1 MKERNTTKSKPIS
14 EEKEIPEIPKIHP
27 TSSSPSKSS
36 EYHMFQIR
44 ESYMDVLIEQTK
56 LNKSEFKGFYNL
68 IMSLLILYVFTLPVL
83 NYLNHGYLVKTKF
96 IEKMVHDLSILLIV
110 WPLFHVWTYLAY
122 ILQIMILRDYP
133 RIICVIFQNST
144 QLGIF
149 VFTTYICLYSN
160 MCCTHNLFTLA
171 QCLVHFFKMH
181 SYTQTN
187 RDYRENF
194 LSRNTNGEKQI
205 SSYPENINFQNF
217 LYFLRAPT
225 FVYQES
231 YPRNS
236 EFRISYVILKILKAI
251 FFFVICYYVYTEHI
265 ETTLEIMLHTSLFE
279 LVARLYFPIC
289 IVCFSLF
296 YLIFECV
303 LPAYAELSNFG
314 DRQFYDDWWNST
326 DLEEFN
332 RRWNKV
338 VHMFLYKHVY
348 LECTKVYKMS
358 PGKAKM
364 VTFLFSALLHEYVL
378 CIIIK
383 LFRPF
388 MFMLMMLQI
397 PLIYLGK
404 KYLKNTTGGNYFFW
418 FSLIIGNCLI
428 FIFYNTAYLYTY
440 GHN

>member
-1 MKERNTTKSKPIS
+1 MKERSKSKPQPD
-14 EEKEIPEIPKIHP
+14 KDIPKLNLLPNP
-27 TSSSPSKSS
+27 TPSSPSKSN

-44 ESYMDVLIEQTK
+44 ESYMDVLIDQTK

-68 IMSLLILYVFTLPVL
+68 IMSLLILYVFTLPIL

-96 IEKMVHDLSILLIV
+96 IKKMVHDLSILIIV
-110 WPLFHVWTYLAY
+110 WPLFHLWTYLAY
-122 ILQIMILRDYP
+122 ILQIMILKNYP
-133 RIICVIFQNST
+133 KIFCLIFQNLT
-144 QLGIF
+144 QAGIF
-149 VFTTYICLYSN
+149 IFTTYICLYSN
-160 MCCTHNLFTLA
+160 MCTSHVLFTLT
-171 QCLVHFFKMH
+171 QCLIHFFKMH

-194 LSRNTNGEKQI
+194 LMNLKFGEKKI
-205 SSYPENINFQNF
+205 SSYPENINFTNF

-231 YPRNS
+231 YPRN
-236 EFRISYVILKILKAI
+236 ENFRISYVILKFLKAI
-251 FFFVICYYVYTEHI
+251 FCVVICYYIYTEHI
-265 ETTLEIMLHTSLFE
+265 ESSIDIMLETSVFE
-279 LVARLYFPIC
+279 LVARLYFPIF

-303 LPAYAELSNFG
+303 LPAYAELARFG

-332 RRWNKV
+332 RRWNKI

-348 LECTKVYKMS
+348 LECTKTYKMS
-358 PGKAKM
+358 PNSAKM

-378 CIIIK
+378 CVVIK

-388 MFMLMMLQI
+388 MFVLMMLQI
-397 PLIYLGK
+397 PLIYFGK
-404 KYLKNTTGGNYFFW
+404 KYLKNTTGGNYFVW
-418 FSLIIGNCLI
+418 FSMIIGNCLI
-428 FIFYNTAYLYTY
+428 FIFYNSAFLYAY
-440 GHN
+440 GHHY